1 MVAGSLV
8 FLALRVV
15 YEALPMPGGLPVDD
29 EFVQSVLGTVP
40 PGVYYAASGT
50 EFIEVG
56 ETGGRVVLS
65 KGTCVRTYYGTGR
78 LREEVWRVDGK
89 CHRADGP
96 AYRMWDE
103 AGHLRVETWHIDGKE
118 HRADEPSSRRWDE
131 AGRLCVEMWCVA
143 GKYHRVDGPSYRR
156 WDEAGRLRVER
167 WYVDG
172 MPVDPPACLAQID
185 LKSEKCHR
193 R

>member
-1 MVAGSLV
+1 MRELDSKQERMVGSSLV

-15 YEALPMPGGLPVDD
+15 YGALPVDD
-29 EFVQSVLGTVP
+29 GIVQPAEDELVQSVLSTIP
-40 PGVYYAASGT
+40 PGVYYGASGA

-56 ETGGRVVLS
+56 ETGGRAVLC
-65 KGTCVRTYYGTGR
+65 KGACVRTYYDTGR
-78 LREEVWRVDGK
+78 LCEETW
-89 CHRADGP
+89 RADGK
-96 AYRMWDE
+96 D
-103 AGHLRVETWHIDGKE
+103 
-118 HRADEPSSRRWDE
+118 
-131 AGRLCVEMWCVA
+131 
-143 GKYHRVDGPSYRR
+143 HRVDGPAHQR